1 MSGGGIGH
9 NGPKKS
15 LEFELNLTS
24 MIDLLSTCTCFL
36 LISAVWVQIGTVDI
50 KQSHGTE
57 AASTTK
63 ESIDLDIIFKDP
75 TELKLNVKKD
85 GKSIKSIEVKAES
98 HEAMLVKLNQAIATQ
113 VLHKDNKDLKA
124 KKIEIAVATV
134 TPKNSVNY
142 GQLVS
147 ALDVLRKNQIVN
159 IGVLTAKGQ

>member
-9 NGPKKS
+9 SGPKKS
-15 LEFELNLTS
+15 LDFELNLTS

-36 LISAVWVQIGTVDI
+36 LISAVWVQMGTVEI

-57 AASTTK
+57 AAATSK
-63 ESIDLDIIFKDP
+63 ESLDLDLVYKNPSELLINIKKNGKIIKGID
-75 TELKLNVKKD
+75 
-85 GKSIKSIEVKAES
+85 VKAETN
-98 HEAMLVKLNQAIATQ
+98 EAMLTKLNETIANQ
-113 VLHKDNKDLKA
+113 VLNKNNST

-134 TPKNSVNY
+134 TPKIGVNY

>member
-9 NGPKKS
+9 SGPKKS
-15 LEFELNLTS
+15 LDFELNLTS

-36 LISAVWVQIGTVDI
+36 LISAVWVQMGTVEI

-57 AASTTK
+57 AAAATK
-63 ESIDLDIIFKDP
+63 ESFDLDLVFKNP
-75 TELKLNVKKD
+75 NELRVVVKKNSKQIKDINVKSETNEGMLKNLN
-85 GKSIKSIEVKAES
+85 EV
-98 HEAMLVKLNQAIATQ
+98 IANQ
-113 VLHKDNKDLKA
+113 VLNKNNKA
-124 KKIEIAVATV
+124 KKVEIAVATI
-134 TPKNSVNY
+134 TPKSGVNY